1 MKIELIQAD
10 ITQLHVDAVVNAA
23 NNSLLGGGG
32 VDGAIHQAAG
42 PQLLAECIKTGGCPT
57 GEARITKGYNLNARY
72 VIHTVGPVWNG
83 GNKGESKL
91 LAECYRNVLRIAEEY
106 HVTTLAFP
114 NISTGVYGYPK
125 MEAALIAVSTV
136 KEFQTKNNSIR
147 QLFFCC
153 FDAENFKIYNN
164 ILHPTQ

>member
-1 MKIELIQAD
+1 MKIELIRAD